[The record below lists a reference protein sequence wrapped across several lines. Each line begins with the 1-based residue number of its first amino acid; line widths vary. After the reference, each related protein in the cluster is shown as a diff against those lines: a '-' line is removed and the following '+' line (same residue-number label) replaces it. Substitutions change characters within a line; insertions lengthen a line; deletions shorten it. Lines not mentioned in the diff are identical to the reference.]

1 MVRDSTSR
9 DIVVF
14 ALVVTVVPPLLL
26 GLVELAAGLVDRR
39 LLRALHLLFV
49 GALVGVLALTVV
61 TKEGAPSG
69 AAAIGAAVVVGAAGA
84 LAYDRVRAARSF
96 LTILAPVPLVFVALF
111 LFHSPAS
118 KLVLAGQPEARA
130 APVTA
135 AAARNRTPVVLI
147 LFDEFSTVS
156 LMDASARID
165 RRRYP
170 SFASLARDSTWYR
183 NNTSV
188 DWLSEAAVPSIL
200 TGRLPDEKKAPV
212 LADYPENLFTLLG
225 GTRRIQA
232 FESISRLCPPKL
244 CRATRAAQAEVA
256 GGKSGA
262 LASDAGIVYLHLLL
276 PDPFVSRFA
285 PIDASWGNFGGGQ
298 TRERELASS
307 QTADVP
313 ACGRS
318 ICEFTDAI
326 MAGGKP
332 ALYFLD
338 SSLPHVP
345 YVYLPS
351 GKRYALDSRV
361 LRGNDDGLWLDSWP
375 TTQSQERYLLQT
387 GYTDLALGHILR
399 KLRASELYDKAL
411 VIVTA
416 DHGVSFNV
424 GDQRRLPTAT
434 NLDDIAFVPL
444 LVKLPGQTRG
454 RIDDSLTRSI
464 DILPTVA
471 DVVGLKPTWHVDGR
485 SLLRPLPA
493 DGTVTVSVQG
503 HSVSA
508 PLSTLRAR
516 RSRALARQV
525 ATFGTGSFAKAYRI
539 GPNQSLLGRSVAAI
553 PVRQGSTLRVER
565 DGDLLSD
572 VADLES
578 GFVPTYVEGALS
590 SKAGPPVELA
600 VAVNGRIAAVTR
612 SFDQYG
618 KRRFAALFPESALHQ
633 GRNAVGVYAVRRGR
647 TGLELDELRSPSRE
661 LTLGWQ
667 KPIEVISAP
676 GGPTFKVYPESLRG
690 TVHVEPV
697 AGGYVF
703 SGRASARS
711 KAPVHRIAVFAGS
724 SAVFVAPATGLK
736 PGKLLG
742 EAADGPFGYRFELP
756 RSILPAAGSDVR
768 LRVFAIRYGVA
779 SELHYDGHYPWLHGP
794 PA

>member
-1 MVRDSTSR
+1 M
-9 DIVVF
+9 
-14 ALVVTVVPPLLL
+14 TVVPPLLL

-61 TKEGAPSG
+61 TKEGTPSG

-200 TGRLPDEKKAPV
+200 TGRLPDQKKAPV

-244 CRATRAAQAEVA
+244 CGATRAAQAEVA
-256 GGKSGA
+256 GGNSGA

-298 TRERELASS
+298 TREREFASS

-361 LRGNDDGLWLDSWP
+361 LRGNNDGFWLDSWP

-399 KLRASELYDKAL
+399 KLRASQVYDEAL
-411 VIVTA
+411 RKR
-416 DHGVSFNV
+416 H
-424 GDQRRLPTAT
+424 RRPWRQLRRRRSTPPSATT

-444 LVKLPGQTRG
+444 LVKLQGHTRG
-454 RIDDSLTRSI
+454 RDRRLAHALDRHPAHRRRRRRPEAHVARRWALAAKAAARRRHGHESTCRGTRS
-464 DILPTVA
+464 A
-471 DVVGLKPTWHVDGR
+471 SR
-485 SLLRPLPA
+485 SRPFSTGA
-493 DGTVTVSVQG
+493 RERSRGG
-503 HSVSA
+503 WRRSA
-508 PLSTLRAR
+508 P
-516 RSRALARQV
+516 
-525 ATFGTGSFAKAYRI
+525 
-539 GPNQSLLGRSVAAI
+539 
-553 PVRQGSTLRVER
+553 
-565 DGDLLSD
+565 
-572 VADLES
+572 
-578 GFVPTYVEGALS
+578 
-590 SKAGPPVELA
+590 
-600 VAVNGRIAAVTR
+600 
-612 SFDQYG
+612 
-618 KRRFAALFPESALHQ
+618 
-633 GRNAVGVYAVRRGR
+633 
-647 TGLELDELRSPSRE
+647 
-661 LTLGWQ
+661 
-667 KPIEVISAP
+667 AP
-676 GGPTFKVYPESLRG
+676 
-690 TVHVEPV
+690 
-697 AGGYVF
+697 
-703 SGRASARS
+703 SGRHTR
-711 KAPVHRIAVFAGS
+711 
-724 SAVFVAPATGLK
+724 
-736 PGKLLG
+736 
-742 EAADGPFGYRFELP
+742 
-756 RSILPAAGSDVR
+756 
-768 LRVFAIRYGVA
+768 
-779 SELHYDGHYPWLHGP
+779 
-794 PA
+794 